1 MNAVILAAGLGSR
14 FKDMTKNTPKAF
26 LPIDGRPNLER
37 NIEYLIDSGIDEIII
52 VVGYLK
58 EKFYY
63 LEDKYKEVK
72 LIENPKYKTYNNMY
86 SFYLAKEYLG
96 DSLIL
101 ESDIVILKNI
111 FDKVDYDYSTYF
123 TVNRKIDGVEW
134 VPVISEDGF
143 VVDMDITDK
152 KLPSLAG
159 ISYWKKEDI
168 KKIIMKSEEYYKN
181 NKFSDSKLYWDNFII
196 DLYGELKI
204 KCREISSN
212 LIFEM
217 DNKEDYDY
225 INKIIKE
232 EKFDL

>member
-14 FKDMTKNTPKAF
+14 FKDMTKDTPKAL
-26 LPIDGRPNLER
+26 LPINKRPNIER
-37 NIEYLIDSGIDEIII
+37 NIEYLIEAGIEEIII

-72 LIENPKYKTYNNMY
+72 LIENPKYKTYNNMN
-86 SFYLAKEYLG
+86 SFYIAKEYLS

-111 FDKVDYDYSTYF
+111 FKDFKFDYSTYIIV
-123 TVNRKIDGVEW
+123 TRKIDGVEW
-134 VPVISEDGF
+134 VPVMNEDGF

-152 KLPSLAG
+152 KLPSLGG
-159 ISYWKKEDI
+159 ISYWKKDDMD
-168 KKIIMKSEEYYKN
+168 KIILKSEEYYKKGEFEN
-181 NKFSDSKLYWDNFII
+181 HKLYWDNFIM
-196 DLYGELKI
+196 DLYGNLKI
-204 KCREISSN
+204 RCEEISSD

-225 INKIIKE
+225 INSIIKDE
-232 EKFDL
+232 ILNI